1 MATLSAVRWDPYLRA
16 FYQRLRERGKEKKV
30 ALTACIRKLA
40 IMLNAMVRTR
50 TPWSPP
56 CPTIA

>member
-16 FYQRLRERGKEKKV
+16 FYQRLLQRGKEKKV
-30 ALTACIRKLA
+30 ALTACMRKLVV
-40 IMLNAMVRTR
+40 MLNAMVKTR

-56 CPTIA
+56 CPNLG